1 MKQLLFTV
9 FLLAVVAM
17 CSTFAVAQSSAV
29 STITVNAGATPL
41 AAINVDGGVDDV
53 LRGVT
58 YTVVYDAYAGA
69 STVAPNDNGEAING
83 DVGVDITG
91 DPATNVV
98 VEMALPSVID
108 GIAGTSMAISFPASG
123 PGSGVRG
130 ETGGFFN
137 PNVSNVFNFGGG
149 GVITLRLGYVFTV
162 PADIVIAGEIFTAQ
176 ILTNAYYTGL

>member
-17 CSTFAVAQSSAV
+17 CSSLALAQSSAV

-41 AAINVDGGVDDV
+41 AATNIDGGVDDV

-69 STVAPNDNGEAING
+69 STVAPNSNGEAING

-91 DPATNVV
+91 DPEANVV
-98 VEMALPSVID
+98 VEMALPSSIE
-108 GIAGTSMAISFPASG
+108 GISGVSMALDFPSSG

-137 PNVSNVFNFGGG
+137 PNVSNTFNFGAGG
-149 GVITLRLGYVFTV
+149 IVTLRLGYVFTV
-162 PADIVIAGEIFTAQ
+162 PADIVIAGEIFTTQ